1 MATFM
6 VTWLKDNR
14 FCFLLFCLC
23 IHGQYKKR
31 ENWKIPKI
39 YIFIFRLL
47 GMLIIDSGFHKIRV
61 S

>member
-6 VTWLKDNR
+6 ATWLKDNR
-14 FCFLLFCLC
+14 FSFLLFCLC

-39 YIFIFRLL
+39 YIYFPTP
-47 GMLIIDSGFHKIRV
+47 MLIIDSVFRKIRV